1 MNDRFTTRLAPG
13 QALTLAA
20 ARAPRRL
27 VVTAGRLW
35 LTVSGDSDDHWLRAG
50 DGITLA
56 AGQEVVV
63 EAWPEASFQL
73 LQPEASFQLLQPAA
87 QRHAVAKP
95 ARGWRMNL
103 LAPA

>member
-1 MNDRFTTRLAPG
+1 MNDRVTIPLAPG

-27 VVTAGRLW
+27 VVIGGRLW
-35 LTVSGDSDDHWLRAG
+35 LTISGGTDDHWLRAG
-50 DGITLA
+50 DGLTLA
-56 AGQEVVV
+56 AGQEVVI

-73 LQPEASFQLLQPAA
+73 LQPAPQRRAEA
-87 QRHAVAKP
+87 RP

-103 LAPA
+103 AGQGA